1 VGSIKGRVFR
11 YHPMRRIFYIVL
23 TACTLTACTSGSS
36 SASKESA
43 SVPDTIP
50 YFANSLY
57 YCNDSLLFYARR
69 AYLEDDMDA
78 LCITGAAAYFHLGD
92 TAALDTLSVVPLDE
106 AAIMLLHASSLGS
119 PDARRLIR
127 YLSRVGLWDHSIP
140 E

>member
-1 VGSIKGRVFR
+1 MK
-11 YHPMRRIFYIVL
+11 RIYYIVL
-23 TACTLTACTSGSS
+23 LFTCTLTACTCGSS
-36 SASKESA
+36 SASKGDA
-43 SVPDTIP
+43 PVPDTIP
-50 YFANSLY
+50 YFAKSLY

-106 AAIMLLHASSLGS
+106 ADIMLLRACELGS
-119 PDARRLIR
+119 DDARRFIR
-127 YLSRVGLWDHSIP
+127 YLSQVGLWDHSIP